1 MRIHRISVEK
11 YGPLS
16 NLDWELPAT
25 GIVYDDNMAGKTA
38 LVDLIVRHLFV
49 PRKRSRLFQNYD
61 RFSGD
66 ETGQVRLE
74 LKENGNS
81 HVFGTDGDG
90 TEIKELFGWEE
101 EGLFRL
107 FCIRAGD
114 NSLVTGNRSRA
125 SVFNAAASLISG
137 VGTEK
142 LDRIKRD
149 MESEFRITRRGNW
162 SNRKGTQPPKIKER
176 ISKEILPFL
185 NDFSSSQE
193 ALHEYEAGKAR
204 LQELRA
210 DREELEKEKSRTA
223 RILKLLRAE
232 RLEGRLKKIEDLKSE
247 RENYARIKED
257 DLEQWREARAKLEK
271 HRERLSETDREGR
284 NPEERLKK
292 LKSEIRES
300 EKLLNK
306 ELGERINSLQD
317 RKREQ
322 ERKMAAIKRE
332 AKEKKRKAINFL
344 QEEIREPLKEVTRLE
359 EGRNKLEFWHRY
371 GSALNT
377 AGAGLIILGALAA
390 FFSNPYFG
398 LTALPGLALI
408 LITQRKLA
416 ARAGLTDEISDREK
430 EIVRKFNSRFS
441 SVLDGEVKGPNQLDA
456 VIDLVPDRLEEQLKQ
471 EENFKEIESRKKELE
486 EELNRQKLRAE
497 ELPEEVKE
505 LKEEKKE
512 LSARISRANQG
523 VKEARQG
530 LAKLRD
536 RTNVPGLAELK
547 EKLEAKKKVEEK
559 LRDEKA
565 VLAGELDSF
574 PDEEEGLL
582 AEAKKTIAG
591 LREDTADEKIRE
603 EGNPAVEEISR
614 EEARKR
620 LQELNEKIE
629 RKSEKI
635 KNERSKLEDL
645 REDLSER
652 GMDPTNPGELFRKK
666 REARNDLEG
675 FIIDRVAG
683 NLAKEAL
690 EDVSRDYLDSLDRF
704 ISGGSVEK
712 TVQSLFQEVMG
723 ENFELSF
730 DYENNE
736 FRIREGERT
745 YLESDLSSGGR
756 KHLFL
761 ATRLALVDK
770 LTAEPGFLIFDD
782 PLLFYHEKRKR
793 KAIKQLKPLVEAGW
807 QVIFFSVDGQTRDGV
822 LEELDGE
829 EYSVSDLE
837 E

>member
-16 NLDWELPAT
+16 DLDWELPAT
-25 GIVYDDNMAGKTA
+25 GVVYDDNMAGKTA

-49 PRKRSRLFQNYD
+49 PRKRSRLFQNYN

-66 ETGQVRLE
+66 EAGQVRLE

-90 TEIKELFGWEE
+90 TEIKELFGWKE

-185 NDFSSSQE
+185 NNFSSSQE

-204 LQELRA
+204 LQKLRA
-210 DREELEKEKSRTA
+210 ERKGLEKEKSRTQ
-223 RILKLLRAE
+223 RILKLLRAKK
-232 RLEGRLKKIEDLKSE
+232 LEGHLKKIENLKSK
-247 RENYARIKED
+247 RKNYARIKEN
-257 DLEQWREARAKLEK
+257 DLEKWREARTKLEK

-284 NPEERLKK
+284 NPEERLEK

-306 ELGERINSLQD
+306 ELDERINSLQD

-322 ERKMAAIKRE
+322 ERKMGAIKRE

-344 QEEIREPLKEVTRLE
+344 QEEIRKPLKEVTRLK

-371 GSALNT
+371 GIILNT
-377 AGAGLIILGALAA
+377 AGAGSIILGALAA
-390 FFSNPYFG
+390 FFINPYFG
-398 LTALPGLALI
+398 LTALPGLTLI
-408 LITQRKLA
+408 LVTRRKLA
-416 ARAGLTDEISDREK
+416 ARTTLNGEISDREK

-441 SVLDGEVKGPNQLDA
+441 SVLDGEVKGPNQLEA

-486 EELNRQKLRAE
+486 KKLNRQKLRAK

-512 LSARISRANQG
+512 LSDRISRANQG
-523 VKEARQG
+523 VEEARNR

-536 RTNVPGLAELK
+536 RTNVPDLAALK
-547 EKLEAKKKVEEK
+547 EKLEAKKKIEEK

-565 VLAGELDSF
+565 VLAGELDSS

-582 AEAKKTIAG
+582 AEAKKTMAS
-591 LREDTADEKIRE
+591 LREDTAEKIRE
-603 EGNPAVEEISR
+603 EGNSAVEEISR

-629 RKSEKI
+629 RKSAKI

-652 GMDPTNPGELFRKK
+652 GMDPTSPGELFQKK
-666 REARNDLEG
+666 REARNELEE

-730 DYENNE
+730 DSENNE
-736 FRIREGERT
+736 FRIREGERG
-745 YLESDLSSGGR
+745 YPESDLSSGGR

-770 LTAEPGFLIFDD
+770 LTAEPGFLVLDD
-782 PLLFYHEKRKR
+782 PLLFYHKKRKR

-829 EYSVSDLE
+829 EYSISDLGE
-837 E
+837 